1 MSEWV
6 EYMTFHGVSPMAD
19 LREKNGHHEP
29 WKVDYFGVGNENWGC
44 GGNMTPEYYA
54 NEYRRY
60 QTYVRNYDEKKK
72 INKIC
77 CGANVDD
84 YHWTE
89 GVLKTCFDHTP
100 ENLHGFM
107 DLLSLHYYVIPE
119 TWEDKGSSTDFDE
132 EGWYKTMNKAL
143 YMDTL
148 IKGHGAIMDQY
159 DPEKKI
165 GMSVDEWGAWY
176 NTEPGTNPGFLY
188 QQNTVRDALIAGITL
203 NIFNKHCDRVKMANL
218 AQMVNVL
225 QAVLLT
231 EGEQMV
237 KTPTYH
243 VMHMYRH
250 HQGASL
256 LESSLTN
263 VDAIGPDEWVV
274 PKVTESVSENAQ
286 GVITITLNNLSIED
300 TEKVD
305 VQFARGGYQVVEAH
319 IVTDPDMHAHNTFE
333 APENVTEKEFYG
345 FEMTEKGMVITLPPN
360 SVVEIRVAR

>member
-1 MSEWV
+1 
-6 EYMTFHGVSPMAD
+6 MAD
-19 LREKNGHHEP
+19 LRAKNGSEKP

-100 ENLHGFM
+100 KNLHGFM
-107 DLLSLHYYVIPE
+107 DLLSLHYYVVPE
-119 TWEDKGSSTDFDE
+119 TWEDKGSALEFNE

-148 IKGHGAIMDQY
+148 IRGHAAIMDQY
-159 DPEKKI
+159 DPEKTI

-231 EGEQMV
+231 EGEQMI

-250 HQGASL
+250 HQGAAL
-256 LESSLTN
+256 LDSSLTG

-274 PKVTESVSENAQ
+274 PKVTESVSENEQ
-286 GVITITLNNLSIED
+286 GVITITLNNLSIEEV
-300 TEKVD
+300 EKVD
-305 VQFARGGYQVVEAH
+305 VQFARSGYQVVEAR
-319 IVTDPDMHAHNTFE
+319 VVSDTDMHAHNTFTD
-333 APENVTEKEFYG
+333 PEVVSEKEFTGY
-345 FEMTEKGMVITLPPN
+345 ELTEKGMVITLPCN